1 MTLDRIDVSA
11 RFRALQAQQPPIALG
26 LPPKPRRYH
35 LDYGT
40 SPDELAVEVAL
51 IRGALRLHPTFH
63 NQAAF
68 VSLLTPTQRAI
79 YARMPR

>member
-1 MTLDRIDVSA
+1 MSLAS

-26 LPPKPRRYH
+26 LPPKPHRYH

-40 SPDELAVEVAL
+40 TPNELALELAL

-68 VSLLTPTQRAI
+68 VSLLTPIQHAI